1 MNPTLY
7 EKDYYLWIEQTA
19 QLLKTERLAELDY
32 KNLLEEI
39 EDMGRNQRNA
49 IESNLIVVFLH
60 LLKWQY
66 QPELQCGSWQGSIR
80 EHRRRIL
87 KSLKDS
93 PSLRPYLET
102 IWLESYQEARLQ
114 AADETGLILET
125 FPEYCTFRLENIL
138 NSEYLPQNPEQ

>member
-1 MNPTLY
+1 MNSTLY
-7 EKDYYLWIEQTA
+7 EQDYYLWIEQTV

-39 EDMGRNQRNA
+39 EDMGRNQKNA
-49 IESNLIVVFLH
+49 VESNLIVLMLH

-66 QPELQCGSWQGSIR
+66 QPQLQCGSWQGSIR

-93 PSLRPYLET
+93 PSLQPYLSE

-114 AADETGLILET
+114 AADETELAVEI
-125 FPEYCTFRLENIL
+125 FPEQCPYTIENIL
-138 NSEYLPQNPEQ
+138 NTDYLP

>member
-1 MNPTLY
+1 MNPKLY

-19 QLLKTERLAELDY
+19 QLLKIERLAELDY

-49 IESNLIVVFLH
+49 IESNLIVLLLH

-66 QPELQCGSWQGSIR
+66 QPELQCSSWRGSIR

-93 PSLRPYLET
+93 PSLRPYLDV

-114 AADETGLILET
+114 AADETDLSVEI
-125 FPEYCTFRLENIL
+125 FPEQCLFTIENIL
-138 NSEYLPQNPEQ
+138 NTDYLP

>member
-1 MNPTLY
+1 MNSTLY

-19 QLLKTERLAELDY
+19 QLLKTEKLAELDY

-49 IESNLIVVFLH
+49 LESNLIVLLLH

-66 QPELQCGSWQGSIR
+66 QPELQCSSWRGSIR

-93 PSLRPYLET
+93 PSLRPYLGE

-114 AADETGLILET
+114 AADETSLSIEI
-125 FPEYCTFRLENIL
+125 FPEKCAYAIESIL
-138 NSEYLPQNPEQ
+138 DTDYLP

>member
-1 MNPTLY
+1 MNSTLY
-7 EKDYYLWIEQTA
+7 EQDYYLWIEQTV

-39 EDMGRNQRNA
+39 EDMGRNQKNA
-49 IESNLIVVFLH
+49 VESNLIVLMLH

-66 QPELQCGSWQGSIR
+66 QPQLQCGSWQGSIR

-93 PSLRPYLET
+93 PSLRPYLSE

-114 AADETGLILET
+114 AADETESAIAT
-125 FPEYCTFRLENIL
+125 FPEQCPYTIENIL
-138 NSEYLPQNPEQ
+138 NTDYSIFH